1 MIAARSHSRA
11 DYQPSDEAIFAGYR
25 LALADIIG
33 HCRYAAKSL
42 NRAASD
48 FQNLD
53 EDMALI
59 EFQRAVVLVTAAAE
73 LIHTTGEGG
82 PS

>member
-1 MIAARSHSRA
+1 L
-11 DYQPSDEAIFAGYR
+11 SDIT
-25 LALADIIG
+25 G
-33 HCRYAAKSL
+33 HLRYAAKSL
-42 NRAASD
+42 NRAAND

-59 EFQRAVVLVTAAAE
+59 EFQRALVLVTAAAE
-73 LIHTTGEGG
+73 LIYATGKGG

>member
-1 MIAARSHSRA
+1 
-11 DYQPSDEAIFAGYR
+11 

-33 HCRYAAKSL
+33 HCRFAAKSL
-42 NRAASD
+42 NRAAND
-48 FQNLD
+48 FANLD

-59 EFQRAVVLVTAAAE
+59 EFQRAIVLVKAAGE
-73 LIHTTGEGG
+73 LIYATGEGG